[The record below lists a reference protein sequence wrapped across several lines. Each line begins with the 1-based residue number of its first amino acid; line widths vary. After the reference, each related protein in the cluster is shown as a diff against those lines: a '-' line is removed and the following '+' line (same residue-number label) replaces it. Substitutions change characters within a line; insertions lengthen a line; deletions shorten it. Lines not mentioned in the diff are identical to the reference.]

1 MADDPYKALGV
12 AKTASQDDIKKAYR
26 KIAKTDHPDLN
37 PDPAAAERFK
47 AASSAYDLLKEPD
60 QRARAGVFLAFQFFD
75 PIPDLRGVINLHFLF
90 LLFNLNLIR
99 NKNRNNSC

>member
-1 MADDPYKALGV
+1 MHAGE
-12 AKTASQDDIKKAYR
+12 QDDFRIDR
-26 KIAKTDHPDLN
+26 LRPDRQRERIAQEVCHLLYLMGQ
-37 PDPAAAERFK
+37 
-47 AASSAYDLLKEPD
+47 YDGMFP
-60 QRARAGVFLAFQFFD
+60 AFQFLD